1 MSLIE
6 NNEDTLAELVKTN
19 WDEKKNITRQ
29 IIERGQFIYRAY
41 LLLPRNK
48 RELAERAMINLLR
61 R

>member
-6 NNEDTLAELVKTN
+6 NNDDTLAALVKTN
-19 WDEKKNITRQ
+19 WDEKKNITGQ

>member
-6 NNEDTLAELVKTN
+6 NNEDTLAALVNTN
-19 WDEKKNITRQ
+19 WDEKKNITGQ
-29 IIERGQFIYRAY
+29 IIEQGQLIYRAY

-48 RELAERAMINLLR
+48 RELAERAIIDLLR

>member
-6 NNEDTLAELVKTN
+6 NNDDTLATLVKTN
-19 WDEKKNITRQ
+19 WDEKKNITGQ
-29 IIERGQFIYRAY
+29 IIEQGQLISRAY

-48 RELAERAMINLLR
+48 RELAERAIIDLLR